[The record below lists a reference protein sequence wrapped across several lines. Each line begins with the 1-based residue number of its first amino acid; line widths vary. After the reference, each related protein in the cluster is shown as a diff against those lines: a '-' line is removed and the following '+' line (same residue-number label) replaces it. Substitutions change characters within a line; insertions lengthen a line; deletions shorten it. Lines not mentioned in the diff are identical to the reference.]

1 MPAQLWPHPFYDCS
15 MGVWLF
21 APSASIHS
29 HNNTLAGVFFNIA
42 QAEVDPCDRTWGA
55 LLYGGHRCDP
65 NTTVCMAVHLGHGA
79 RRMSYRCQCSYGFG
93 PVTLPAGS
101 PPLNDSYVEP
111 PQFSCAPCPP
121 DQPRCGMAN
130 AWEKGVRTGLKVAQ
144 GVVMAIVLL
153 LGLVVFKKRKC
164 KIVSS
169 SMWMMLETL
178 LLGALLLQ
186 TAVVLR
192 FVEPSL
198 WVCLLEPWCREMGFV
213 VCYGSIILKLYRI
226 LVEFRT
232 RKAHR
237 WVLKDRD
244 LLRHLGAMVLAVFAY
259 LAALTAASLHFYNEG
274 FQLLDTVTTD
284 DGMVYPHC
292 KTFWWDWVTQA
303 AEVVSLLVGLHL
315 AYVSRSFRTQFNE
328 RGFLCA
334 ALVVELVVSS
344 SLYVVQ
350 ALRVAT
356 RTANLSPTTMLV
368 THFVR
373 EQLSVTVVLCLIFLP
388 VLWLARRQPAARS
401 LLPTLD
407 NLSKPADGAGAATAT
422 GFHSSDVDVTE
433 VTLKDMNPDDI
444 RAELKRLYTQL
455 EILRNKNMRHNNPH
469 ISKRRGGRKV
479 AHRRFSLQAL
489 HHRHMRSSARHHTD
503 VEVTEAEGSRTP
515 EDSVCSQEGPSA
527 VFNDG
532 PSTYSEYCYGG
543 HGAHGTHGTHGT
555 PSVSYKGSHK

>member
-1 MPAQLWPHPFYDCS
+1 
-15 MGVWLF
+15 MGFKYLDLF
-21 APSASIHS
+21 DLGLYWMICLSALLSRS
-29 HNNTLAGVFFNIA
+29 TAVGVFFNIA
-42 QAEVDPCDRTWGA
+42 LVEVDPCDTTWGP

-65 NTTVCMAVHLGHGA
+65 NTTLCVPFHLGHGLGGLGL
-79 RRMSYRCQCSYGFG
+79 RRMSYRCQCRYGYG
-93 PVTLPAGS
+93 PVNPPGGS
-101 PPLNDSYVEP
+101 PPLNDTYTEP
-111 PQFSCAPCPP
+111 PHFTCSPCPK
-121 DQPRCGMAN
+121 DQPRCGMSNTWQA
-130 AWEKGVRTGLKVAQ
+130 GVRTGLKVAQ
-144 GVVMAIVLL
+144 GVIMATVLL

-164 KIVSS
+164 KVVAS

-178 LLGALLLQ
+178 LLGALLMQ

-198 WVCLLEPWCREMGFV
+198 WMCLLEPWCREMGFV

-292 KTFWWDWVTQA
+292 KVFWWDWVTQA
-303 AEVVSLLVGLHL
+303 AELVSLFVGIHL
-315 AYVSRSFRTQFNE
+315 AWVSRSFRTQFNE
-328 RGFLCA
+328 RAFLCA
-334 ALVVELVVSS
+334 ALFVELIASTA
-344 SLYVVQ
+344 LYVGQ
-350 ALRVAT
+350 AVRVAT
-356 RTANLSPTTMLV
+356 RTANLSPTTVLV
-368 THFVR
+368 FYFIR
-373 EQLSVTVVLCLIFLP
+373 EQMSVTIVLGLVFIP

-407 NLSKPADGAGAATAT
+407 NLGKPADGSSSGAGT

-455 EILRNKNMRHNNPH
+455 EILRNKQMRHNNPH

-532 PSTYSEYCYGG
+532 PSTYSEYGY
-543 HGAHGTHGTHGT
+543 GT
-555 PSVSYKGSHK
+555 PSVSYKGSSSYK

>member
-1 MPAQLWPHPFYDCS
+1 
-15 MGVWLF
+15 MGFKSFDLF
-21 APSASIHS
+21 DLGTAV
-29 HNNTLAGVFFNIA
+29 GVFFNIA
-42 QAEVDPCDRTWGA
+42 LVEVDPCDTTWGP

-65 NTTVCMAVHLGHGA
+65 NTTLCVPFHLGHGLGGLGL
-79 RRMSYRCQCSYGFG
+79 RRMSYRCQCRYGYG
-93 PVTLPAGS
+93 PVNPPGGS
-101 PPLNDSYVEP
+101 PPLNDTYTEP
-111 PQFSCAPCPP
+111 PHFTCSPCPK
-121 DQPRCGMAN
+121 DQPRCGMSNTWQA
-130 AWEKGVRTGLKVAQ
+130 GVRTGLKVAQ
-144 GVVMAIVLL
+144 GVIMATVLL

-164 KIVSS
+164 KVVAS

-178 LLGALLLQ
+178 LLGALLMQ

-198 WVCLLEPWCREMGFV
+198 WMCLLEPWCREMGFV

-292 KTFWWDWVTQA
+292 KVFWWDWVTQA
-303 AEVVSLLVGLHL
+303 AELVSLFVGIHL
-315 AYVSRSFRTQFNE
+315 AWVSRSFRTQFNE
-328 RGFLCA
+328 RAFLCA
-334 ALVVELVVSS
+334 ALFVELIASTA
-344 SLYVVQ
+344 LYVGQ
-350 ALRVAT
+350 AVRVAT
-356 RTANLSPTTMLV
+356 RTANLSPTTVLV
-368 THFVR
+368 FYFIR
-373 EQLSVTVVLCLIFLP
+373 EQMSVTIVLGLVFIP

-407 NLSKPADGAGAATAT
+407 NLGKPADGSSSGAGT

-444 RAELKRLYTQL
+444 RKWRHFVTATLLLFLLL
-455 EILRNKNMRHNNPH
+455 EGGC
-469 ISKRRGGRKV
+469 RRDPGGGRVEGGLPVPVTDSRGLLIANLRTVSVRTPQK
-479 AHRRFSLQAL
+479 RGSREKAL

-532 PSTYSEYCYGG
+532 PSTYSEYGY
-543 HGAHGTHGTHGT
+543 GT
-555 PSVSYKGSHK
+555 PSVSYKGSSSYK